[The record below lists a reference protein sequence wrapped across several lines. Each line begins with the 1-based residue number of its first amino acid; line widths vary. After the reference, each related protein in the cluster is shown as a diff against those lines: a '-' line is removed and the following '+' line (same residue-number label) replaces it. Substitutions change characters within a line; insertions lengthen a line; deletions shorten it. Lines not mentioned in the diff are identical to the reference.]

1 MTRSRKGQR
10 GQETRAKV
18 LAAAT
23 RLFYEQGYLVTT
35 MADIAGQAGVAVQ
48 TLYLGFGSKVELL
61 AAVHDI
67 ALVADDEPISVLE
80 RPWRA
85 ELQAEPDGP
94 NALRLLMAQQR
105 DMLERTSRVYGVI
118 AAAAADPEVLDLQ
131 GRLRDQRAVTWRSVA
146 ADLAAKRGYDATVS
160 VDRAADLLYAVTS
173 PELFG
178 LLTTDRGWT
187 ANDATAW
194 MTTIL
199 TGQLFGGAGR

>member
-1 MTRSRKGQR
+1 M
-10 GQETRAKV
+10 KV

-35 MADIAGQAGVAVQ
+35 MADIAGHAGVAVQ

-61 AAVHDI
+61 AAVHDV
-67 ALVADDEPISVLE
+67 ALVADDEPVSLLE

-85 ELQAEPDGP
+85 ELRAEADGP
-94 NALRLLMAQQR
+94 SAIRLLMAQQR
-105 DMLERTSRVYGVI
+105 NMLERTARLYGVI
-118 AAAAADPEVLDLQ
+118 AAAAADPEVLDLYE
-131 GRLRDQRAVTWRSVA
+131 RMREQRAVTWRAVA
-146 ADLAAKRGYDATVS
+146 ADLAAKKGFNAAVP
-160 VDRAADLLYAVTS
+160 VERAADLLYTVTS

-187 ANDATAW
+187 ASDATDW

-199 TGQLFGGAGR
+199 IGQLCGSEPR